1 MTKLEATIRR
11 PARAARG
18 YVRKLRAAYRN
29 SDSLG
34 ECIRLVRL
42 FNKVRPFTIVSW
54 ARLGA
59 LYKLS
64 RELERRGIAGDIVEC
79 GTCNGGSAAVMGY
92 ASEGS
97 PATRRMW
104 LFDSFEGLPQP
115 TDEDGEEARGREGAY
130 AGTVGNVRRVL
141 AALRIRDNRVQIVK
155 GWFQETLAAAPVK
168 RIGLLHIDADLYLS
182 VKQCLDEFYD
192 RVEPG
197 GFIVLDDYGNWE
209 GCRKAV
215 EEFFLVRGLD
225 VVLVQVDNEGRYF
238 EKPQLDSTA
247 SLGAPERDVRH
258 RGEATGMSRSEPVA
272 AYRAETAKERISDR
286 T

>member
-1 MTKLEATIRR
+1 VRSL
-11 PARAARG
+11 RAVY
-18 YVRKLRAAYRN
+18 YVRSLRAGYRN

-42 FNKVRPFTIVSW
+42 LNKVRPFTMVAP

-64 RELERRGIAGDIVEC
+64 KEIDRRGIAGDIVEC
-79 GTCNGGSAAVMGY
+79 GTRNGGSAAVMGY

-115 TDEDGEEARGREGAY
+115 TDEDGEEARGGEGAF
-130 AGTVGNVRRVL
+130 AGTVENVRRVL
-141 AALRIRDNRVQIVK
+141 AALGIRDNRVQIVK
-155 GWFQETLAAAPVK
+155 GWFHETLASAPVK
-168 RIGLLHIDADLYLS
+168 RIGLLHIDADWYLS

-197 GFIVLDDYGNWE
+197 GFIVLDDYGSWE

-215 EEFFLVRGLD
+215 EEFFLARGLD
-225 VVLVQVDNEGRYF
+225 VVLVQVDNHGRYF
-238 EKPQLDSTA
+238 EKPQMDS
-247 SLGAPERDVRH
+247 
-258 RGEATGMSRSEPVA
+258 A
-272 AYRAETAKERISDR
+272 AN
-286 T
+286 